1 MQKESQHIQNREQS
15 PVLCELSKTGQ
26 SFLGLINL
34 WVYGRGVLRIK
45 NTGLYSVLSNI
56 STLSRSTLFMAK
68 GRSVPFCTKST
79 FRPSTSVIPFI
90 IEQYLNRPTASS
102 SLKSTRMSTSLSS
115 RSSPLENDP
124 NSYALS
130 TGCVARY
137 CCIFG
142 MMSVCVLMFI
152 ISSLFVYAAKISIF
166 RETAKG
172 FTDF

>member
-1 MQKESQHIQNREQS
+1 MGLL
-15 PVLCELSKTGQ
+15 PFLLSLTGSLKYQ
-26 SFLGLINL
+26 YFI
-34 WVYGRGVLRIK
+34 
-45 NTGLYSVLSNI
+45 
-56 STLSRSTLFMAK
+56 LFYTFTAK

-79 FRPSTSVIPFI
+79 FRPRTSVIPFI
-90 IEQYLNRPTASS
+90 IEQYLNRPIASS

-124 NSYALS
+124 NSHALS

-166 RETAKG
+166 PRNCQTG
-172 FTDF
+172 LSFLG